1 MLVSMK
7 QRRNCAQL
15 LILLIIPATLLAQKP
30 TGNHRLEII
39 TDPVEASYRKQNMR
53 ISRESG
59 VPLALYRVD
68 YPLKGT
74 AASPEA
80 QSRQYLRAN
89 AALLQLSPDL
99 AGLQHVATV
108 ETPGGYH
115 VRFRQQVQGYPV
127 YQSTLVVSLDRR
139 NQVVFVMNGFKP
151 AARLPHTAPSLSRA
165 EAAKIAR
172 RYLDVVSIPYFEQ
185 AETVIYCRRGVS
197 RLTHRIAI
205 GFVGQYGGNWEIL
218 VDATSG
224 EVFRAEDKTCYH
236 GGPQAPQENRSD
248 GSAWVF
254 DPDPLTRA
262 GVFYGGDYADQ
273 DDADTGALTGQLI
286 TAVLPEI
293 THDGGLYHLE
303 GPYAKIFDWDIPL
316 KGEFSQDSSNWF
328 FTRSPDAFEAAN
340 LYYHIDK
347 SMRYIH
353 DVLGFAIMPIQYA
366 GGVKADPHGWNGA
379 DQSAY
384 LPFTGWLSFGEGG
397 VDDAEDPDV
406 ILHELAHGLHDW
418 LTNGDFSQVEGLS
431 EGCGDYWAASN
442 NRSSG
447 FWSPSDPQYHW
458 VFQWDGH
465 NPFWSGR
472 RTDYAV
478 PYPGGLVGNIH
489 TDGQIWSSTL
499 MQIYQDIGRTATDAN
514 LLECLAMTNSITSQ
528 EDAAQAFLQADIN
541 LHGGVH
547 LSAIEYRFSQ
557 RGYNISLPAP
567 VITHQP
573 LKDVKDLF
581 GPYPVTATVTAAAP
595 LTAVKL
601 IYGHGGVF
609 SDTLEMIPG
618 GDEYSAAIPGIGT
631 PAIYQYYIYAEDAGS
646 LASTLP
652 DGAPV
657 QFFSFTTGPDQTPPQ
672 IVHTPIS
679 IANWYNLPVLLNA
692 DVRDNYAVERVWA
705 EYQIN
710 GIAQPFFELSHQQ
723 GDLYSGYFPF
733 DSSVVQIGDQIS
745 YRILARDNAAAAN
758 QSAHPVQ
765 GYHAF
770 SVMNIFRTTRLVN
783 IPIPDGD
790 PAGVED
796 VINVAGTQGM
806 AIVDVDFVFRAN
818 HSWVGDL
825 SVKLAAPDGQQ
836 ITLLDRPGVP
846 ATQFGCPGNGPEIIL
861 DDEAAQSIETI
872 VFDDDD
878 LVSGIFRP
886 APDELSA
893 FDSRD
898 PEGIWLLTVAD
909 NEFQDSGSILEW
921 GFVFTLEKITAL
933 DDNQPALPA
942 NTCLFPNYPNPFN
955 PETVISYQLSVVSDV
970 ELSIFDLLGRKVR
983 TLVQQPRPAGS
994 HAVRWDG
1001 RDAHGRALASGVY
1014 VCYLSAGDF
1023 QQARK
1028 IILLR

>member
-1 MLVSMK
+1 MASMN
-7 QRRNCAQL
+7 QRCCFAQL
-15 LILLIIPATLLAQKP
+15 LALLMISAPLLAQKP
-30 TGNHRLEII
+30 ADNLRLEII
-39 TDPVEASYRKQNMR
+39 PDGPESSFRQQNMR
-53 ISRESG
+53 VSRESG

-68 YPLKGT
+68 YRAKGRT
-74 AASPEA
+74 SQPEDIA
-80 QSRQYLRAN
+80 RQYLREHAE
-89 AALLQLSPDL
+89 LLRISPEAGDL
-99 AGLQHVATV
+99 HYVSTV

-127 YQSTLVVSLDRR
+127 YQSTIVVNLDHRKR
-139 NQVVFVMNGFKP
+139 VVFVMNGYKP
-151 AARLPHTAPSLSRA
+151 AARRPRSTPGRSLA
-165 EAAKIAR
+165 EAARIAG
-172 RYLDVVSIPYFEQ
+172 RYLNLTTIPYFQ
-185 AETVIYCRRGVS
+185 HAETMIYCRRGVS
-197 RLTHRIAI
+197 RLVHRITI
-205 GFVGQYGGNWEIL
+205 GFSGKHGGNWEIL
-218 VDATSG
+218 VDAAG
-224 EVFRAEDKTCYH
+224 GGIFRAEDKTCYH
-236 GGPQAPQENRSD
+236 GGPHPPRENRSD

-262 GVFYGGDYADQ
+262 GAFYGGDFADQ
-273 DDADTGALTGQLI
+273 DDAASGALNAQLI
-286 TAVLPEI
+286 TALLPEI
-293 THDGGLYHLE
+293 THDGSLYHLD
-303 GPYAKIFDWDIPL
+303 GPYANIFDWDIPL

-347 SMRYIH
+347 SMRYVH
-353 DVLGFAIMPIQYA
+353 ETLGFTIMPTQYA

-431 EGCGDYWAASN
+431 EGCGDYWAASY
-442 NRSSG
+442 NRSHG

-465 NPFWSGR
+465 NPFWNGR

-514 LLECLAMTNSITSQ
+514 LLECLAMTSSLTSQ

-547 LSAIEYRFSQ
+547 LSAIEYRFTQ

-573 LKDVKDLF
+573 LKDIEDLL
-581 GPYPVTATVTAAAP
+581 GPYIVTATVTAAAP
-595 LTAVKL
+595 LAAVKL
-601 IYGHGGVF
+601 IYGHNGVF
-609 SDTLEMIPG
+609 SDTLEMVPG
-618 GDEYSAAIPGIGT
+618 GEAYSAAIAGTGT
-631 PAIYQYYIYAEDAGS
+631 PATYRYYIFAEDAGG
-646 LASTLP
+646 LASALP
-652 DGAPV
+652 EGAPA
-657 QFFSFTTGPDQTPPQ
+657 QFYSFTTGPDQTPPQ
-672 IVHTPIS
+672 IVHTPLGV
-679 IANWYNLPVLLNA
+679 ANWYNLPVLLSA
-692 DVRDNYAVERVWA
+692 EVSDNYAVQRVWV

-710 GIAQPFFELSHQQ
+710 GSARPFFELPHQQ
-723 GDLYSGYFPF
+723 GDLYSGFFPF
-733 DSSVVQIGDQIS
+733 DSSTVQIGDLID

-758 QSAHPVQ
+758 QAVHPPE
-765 GYHAF
+765 GYHSF
-770 SVMNIFRTTRLVN
+770 PVMNIFRTTRQVN

-790 PAGVED
+790 PLGVED
-796 VINVAGTQGM
+796 VFYISGTQDM
-806 AIVDVDFVFRAN
+806 AIVDVDFVFRAS

-825 SVKLAAPDGQQ
+825 SVQLSAPDGQQ
-836 ITLLDRPGVP
+836 ITLINRPGVP
-846 ATQFGCPGNGPEIIL
+846 ASQFGCPGNGPEITL
-861 DDEAAQSIETI
+861 DDEAAESIETI
-872 VFDDDD
+872 VFGDDE
-878 LVSGIFRP
+878 LVSGTFRP
-886 APDELSA
+886 DPDELSA

-933 DDNQPALPA
+933 SANQPALPA
-942 NTCLFPNYPNPFN
+942 TTYLFPNYPNPFN
-955 PETVISYQLSVVSDV
+955 PATVISYQLSAASDV

-983 TLVQQPRPAGS
+983 TLVQQSLPAGT
-994 HAVRWDG
+994 HTMRWDG
-1001 RDAHGRALASGVY
+1001 RDAHGRPLSSGIY
-1014 VCYLSAGDF
+1014 ICNLTAGDF
-1023 QQARK
+1023 RQSRK
-1028 IILLR
+1028 MILLR